1 MNLFLGLSGSRLFP
15 ASVVLSTEELRLSS
29 WAELFSPSIELFIE
43 VSAYS
48 DLQIIRHAHDMTIY
62 VFENEKITPADISGF
77 LLLLNSRTYPLNSR
91 ILFSELKNPPNNLLV
106 MSKKTVI

>member
-1 MNLFLGLSGSRLFP
+1 MNLFLGLSGSRFFP

-48 DLQIIRHAHDMTIY
+48 DLQIIRYPQVMTIY
-62 VFENEKITPADISGF
+62 MFGNEKNNTCRYIK
-77 LLLLNSRTYPLNSR
+77 
-91 ILFSELKNPPNNLLV
+91 LFNP
-106 MSKKTVI
+106 S

>member
-1 MNLFLGLSGSRLFP
+1 MNLFLGLSGSRFFP

-48 DLQIIRHAHDMTIY
+48 DLQIIRHAHDMTI
-62 VFENEKITPADISGF
+62 
-77 LLLLNSRTYPLNSR
+77 
-91 ILFSELKNPPNNLLV
+91 
-106 MSKKTVI
+106 